1 MWNYMLAD
9 PEDPETRKPEDPE
22 EKAECPVIR
31 IQQRREEKED
41 TTTMKRRA
49 WFVVA
54 SIVAASTVKNSI
66 ALSASSRMDHD
77 GRIRSRAHP
86 NSLGLAYVTRPET
99 RLLTIQDNRKRKSRL
114 SSSSSAAHQTVS
126 ETEIVVEASPPQ
138 QTEEHT
144 NTEEVLQV
152 GLREEEEAVPSEWSH
167 ALRRFY
173 LGEIGPPLVV
183 LSICAFA
190 YARFKLSC
198 VFAVTDTLVFASSV
212 IFWWIQEYFFHRVLL
227 HAPFGWIGNSIH
239 QKHHDKTY
247 FHVSVD
253 PPALLLGWLFAAH
266 FMLKSVLPWNLCL
279 SATIGYASAG
289 LFYEWSH
296 YM

>member
-1 MWNYMLAD
+1 
-9 PEDPETRKPEDPE
+9 
-22 EKAECPVIR
+22 
-31 IQQRREEKED
+31 
-41 TTTMKRRA
+41 MKRRA
-49 WFVVA
+49 GFGVA
-54 SIVAASTVKNSI
+54 SIVAASTVENSI
-66 ALSASSRMDHD
+66 ALSASS

-99 RLLTIQDNRKRKSRL
+99 GLPTRQDNRKTARKCLL
-114 SSSSSAAHQTVS
+114 SSSSSAAHQTVF
-126 ETEIVVEASPPQ
+126 EREIVVEASPPQ

-144 NTEEVLQV
+144 NTEEVHQV

-227 HAPFGWIGNSIH
+227 HAPFGWFGNSIH